1 MAKLTFLTGD
11 TEKMSPS
18 QSSEVDEQPVDQN
31 TVKISNRSLDYPLT
45 PIDINFFFSSNSYNY
60 YYISHYNSYWLQQ
73 HIHQGPL
80 HRTISGGAMYT
91 KRQRIV
97 KF

>member
-45 PIDINFFFSSNSYNY
+45 PIDINFFF
-60 YYISHYNSYWLQQ
+60 
-73 HIHQGPL
+73 
-80 HRTISGGAMYT
+80 
-91 KRQRIV
+91 
-97 KF
+97 

>member
-1 MAKLTFLTGD
+1 MVTLSLCKLELITIASGEKPILPVKLASGRMKLKLMAKLTFLTED

-45 PIDINFFFSSNSYNY
+45 HTPLSPIDINIFF
-60 YYISHYNSYWLQQ
+60 
-73 HIHQGPL
+73 
-80 HRTISGGAMYT
+80 
-91 KRQRIV
+91 
-97 KF
+97 